1 MRRNCSSPAQL
12 PEPVS
17 DLYRPRLFIHI
28 HSITLCSSIVGNIIA
43 RRLKSHGVIFNRLL
57 PIAQER
63 CLERDAAKL
72 GQKVPQHVCP
82 VLDTAKFL
90 VLRKANAT
98 VQADCIQWIMETSPK
113 NAPWTPQRV
122 VHELMAIWFGSVH
135 AVSTTVTFAIHDL
148 CLHPEYV
155 EPLRA
160 ECEAQYDDFERTGT
174 GLPLLDSFIK
184 ESARLTPV
192 ESRKSL
198 LHCYRMCAI
207 LTWNAQ

>member
-1 MRRNCSSPAQL
+1 
-12 PEPVS
+12 
-17 DLYRPRLFIHI
+17 
-28 HSITLCSSIVGNIIA
+28 
-43 RRLKSHGVIFNRLL
+43 
-57 PIAQER
+57 
-63 CLERDAAKL
+63 
-72 GQKVPQHVCP
+72 
-82 VLDTAKFL
+82 
-90 VLRKANAT
+90 
-98 VQADCIQWIMETSPK
+98 METSPK

-160 ECEAQYDDFERTGT
+160 ECEAQYAEFERTGT

-192 ESRKSL
+192 ESRKFSVKFCRHPFITK
-198 LHCYRMCAI
+198 LHHV
-207 LTWNAQ
+207 LT